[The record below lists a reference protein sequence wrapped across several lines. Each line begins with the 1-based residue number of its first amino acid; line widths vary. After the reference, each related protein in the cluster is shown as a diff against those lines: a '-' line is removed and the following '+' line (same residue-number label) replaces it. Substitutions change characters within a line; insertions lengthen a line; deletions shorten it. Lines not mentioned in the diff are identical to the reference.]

1 MYYLVIIVFGITLRI
16 LLNGND
22 TQDMYISLCKDYK
35 PHLHALQFL
44 IEFSPQYIEVAVC
57 QPYITGPTPVIC
69 PDSNETFVFTCR
81 DSQVF
86 YITWSVRPDYGIFSE
101 RDRMLFAVIDG
112 TGRTDRRPPFTG
124 ILIGV
129 FNISNTPSNQPIA
142 DLVSTLTVFNKNISD
157 RTVVTCTTLQR
168 NTSMLRSQITLIIA
182 GVVHVDICCISQ
194 NGLVFHLLHVVVMFY
209 CITLEPT

>member
-1 MYYLVIIVFGITLRI
+1 MVMTHKTCIHHFVRIISHICMHFISWSVF
-16 LLNGND
+16 
-22 TQDMYISLCKDYK
+22 
-35 PHLHALQFL
+35 

-86 YITWSVRPDYGIFSE
+86 YLSWSVRPGYGIFSE
-101 RDRMLFAVIDG
+101 KDRMLFAVIDG
-112 TGRTDRRPPFTG
+112 TGRTERRPPFTG
-124 ILIGV
+124 MLIGV

-168 NTSMLRSQITLIIA
+168 NTSMLRSQITFIIA
-182 GVVHVDICCISQ
+182 GVVYVDICCISQ
-194 NGLVFHLLHVVVMFY
+194 NGLVCHVVVMFY